1 MEEIIAPAYKAKDGR
16 IYISRFAHMEIVQL
30 FKEIDDKDIHKES
43 IQGFITSYD
52 RFVDR
57 KEALEIAKKNNKNL
71 KKLCPSDELYS
82 EDLFLNEQ
90 KLQEERIKADHNF
103 DEITIKMAK
112 IDTELKNE
120 QETSHHLQNRLDE
133 ANAKIVEQSRIIN
146 MMAKDIAN
154 SDIDEDICKKYASIS
169 KHCADGDNESECIEC
184 VKEHYFKK
192 ACDGND

>member
-71 KKLCPSDELYS
+71 KKICPSDELYS

-90 KLQEERIKADHNF
+90 KMIVQIEGLQKAIDL
-103 DEITIKMAK
+103 MAEDIIDSGIYDDKCQMK
-112 IDTELKNE
+112 ID
-120 QETSHHLQNRLDE
+120 SDE
-133 ANAKIVEQSRIIN
+133 CG
-146 MMAKDIAN
+146 
-154 SDIDEDICKKYASIS
+154 DICEK
-169 KHCADGDNESECIEC
+169 CI
-184 VKEHYFKK
+184 KQYYFKK
-192 ACDGND
+192 ARGKLNGNT

>member
-30 FKEIDDKDIHKES
+30 FKELADKEIHKES

-90 KLQEERIKADHNF
+90 KLQEERIKANHNF

-112 IDTELKNE
+112 LDTELQQE
-120 QETSHHLQNRLDE
+120 QKVSHHLQNRLDE
-133 ANAKIVEQSRIIN
+133 ADAVILLMS
-146 MMAKDIAN
+146 KDIAN
-154 SDIDEDICKKYASIS
+154 SDIDEDICKKYSSIS
-169 KHCADGDNESECIEC
+169 KHCADGDNEAECIDC
-184 VKEHYFKK
+184 VREYYFKK
-192 ACDGND
+192 VRGELIGST